1 MGNQRNLRTRR
12 VQCRRSR
19 SVWSNASARAARAG
33 FVARGALALAALA
46 RPAAA
51 QPAVGVASDD
61 AAPVEV
67 VVRAERS
74 LLAHARGEPTLAS
87 SVLTGGELHRAG
99 ESASDVLARV
109 PGVQVSRAGAGS
121 DLSTASIRGSDSA
134 QLPVYVAGI
143 RINDDV
149 SGSADLSTVPIW
161 MIDRVEVF
169 RGNAPEAADR
179 LGMGGAIFFWPR
191 EPRAARAGAS
201 VGAGSFGERAGWVAY
216 EAGSARAG
224 ALVAVRRAQ
233 ADNDYPFL
241 DDGGLRFDVD
251 EVARRRANADFTA
264 HEAWAIGRWQ
274 RAPGAEVALV
284 MHGFER
290 EQGVTG
296 LSVVPAE
303 RARAT
308 VRRYLAGVSARL
320 PCAFG
325 EGCRLEA
332 RASIL
337 AARLTLSDPFL
348 ELPALRARWVH
359 DGGVRAELSARGTTA
374 ISQRV
379 ELALS
384 GTQSLE
390 DLDVVRLGSTPRTA
404 RRTSTRLAAAVAW
417 HASERLSFHALA
429 TGECHGT
436 RGEGDRYGVPFSVD
450 SGGCG
455 TFAPSARVGLRAL
468 VAPGLELVANVA
480 RSARVPTLGELY
492 GSSPLVDGNSLLGME
507 RGISSDAGV
516 RANLELDA
524 AGQLSL
530 EAFAFARSADDLI
543 RFRRT
548 GFSSAA
554 PFNVASARIL
564 GVESAL
570 ASELFGLLRLEAT
583 ATVMDPRETTADR
596 ALDPTTND
604 LLPLMSRL
612 VVGARVEPFVAPGWR
627 GLDRAGVALAYFHR
641 SSRYDDPAGLTVLPA
656 QHVLDVEASTS
667 HGGSR
672 LLGRFAIRNV
682 LDARQLD
689 WIGLPLPGRSLHGEL
704 ELWF

>member
-1 MGNQRNLRTRR
+1 
-12 VQCRRSR
+12 V
-19 SVWSNASARAARAG
+19 RA
-33 FVARGALALAALA
+33 VVVLAALA
-46 RPAAA
+46 RPSAA
-51 QPAVGVASDD
+51 QPRGGVASDD
-61 AAPVEV
+61 AAPAEV

-74 LLAHARGEPTLAS
+74 LLTHARGEPTLAS
-87 SVLTGGELHRAG
+87 TLLTGETLHRAG

-109 PGVQVSRAGAGS
+109 PGVQVSHAGAAS

-191 EPRAARAGAS
+191 EPRAVRVGAS
-201 VGAGSFGERAGWVAY
+201 GGAGSFGERAGWLAY

-241 DDGGLRFDVD
+241 DDGGLRFDLD
-251 EVARRRANADFTA
+251 EVARRRDNADFIA

-296 LSVVPAE
+296 LSVVPSE

-308 VRRYLAGVSARL
+308 VRRYLAGISARL
-320 PCAFG
+320 PCAVG

-348 ELPALRARWVH
+348 ELPAQRTRWLH
-359 DGGVRAELSARGTTA
+359 DGGVRTEFALRGTTA
-374 ISQRV
+374 LSPQV
-379 ELALS
+379 ELALRAE
-384 GTQSLE
+384 QSLE
-390 DLDVVRLGSTPRTA
+390 SLDLVRIENTPRRA
-404 RRTSTRLAAAVAW
+404 QRASTRLAAVAAW
-417 HASERLSFHALA
+417 HASERLSLHALGA
-429 TGECHGT
+429 AECHGT

-455 TFAPSARVGLRAL
+455 TFAPSGRVGLRA
-468 VAPGLELVANVA
+468 VVSPEVELVANVG
-480 RSARVPTLGELY
+480 RSVRVPTLGELY
-492 GSSPLVDGNSLLGME
+492 GSSPLVDGNSLLKVEQAAM
-507 RGISSDAGV
+507 SDAGV
-516 RANLELDA
+516 RVNLDFEA
-524 AGQLSL
+524 FGRVAL
-530 EAFAFARSADDLI
+530 EAFAFARFADDLI

-554 PFNVASARIL
+554 PFNVASARVL

-570 ASELFGLLRLEAT
+570 ASELLGRLRVEAT
-583 ATVMDPRETTADR
+583 ATLLDPRETTADR

-612 VVGARVEPFVAPGWR
+612 VVSARVEPFVAPGWR
-627 GLDRAGVALAYFHR
+627 ALDRAGVALVYFHR

-667 HGGSR
+667 HWGSR

>member
-1 MGNQRNLRTRR
+1 MGNQRNPRTRR
-12 VQCRRSR
+12 AQRHRPR
-19 SVWSNASARAARAG
+19 SVFCNASARAAGAR
-33 FVARGALALAALA
+33 FVARGVVALAALA
-46 RPAAA
+46 RPSAA
-51 QPAVGVASDD
+51 QPARAVASGD
-61 AAPVEV
+61 AAPAEV

-74 LLAHARGEPTLAS
+74 LLTHARGEPTLAS
-87 SVLTGGELHRAG
+87 TLVMGETLHRAG

-109 PGVQVSRAGAGS
+109 PGVQVSHAGAAS

-191 EPRAARAGAS
+191 EPRAVRVGAS
-201 VGAGSFGERAGWVAY
+201 GGAGSFGERAGWLAY

-241 DDGGLRFDVD
+241 DDGGLRFDLD
-251 EVARRRANADFTA
+251 EVGRRRANADFVA

-284 MHGFER
+284 MHGLSR

-303 RARAT
+303 QARAT
-308 VRRYLAGVSARL
+308 VRRYLAGISARL
-320 PCAFG
+320 PCAVG

-348 ELPALRARWVH
+348 ELPAQRARWLH
-359 DGGVRAELSARGTTA
+359 DGGVRAEFAVRGATA
-374 ISQRV
+374 LSQRA

-384 GTQSLE
+384 AVQSLE
-390 DLDVVRLGSTPRTA
+390 GLDLVRLENTPRSA
-404 RRTSTRLAAAVAW
+404 HRASTRLAAVAAW
-417 HASERLSFHALA
+417 HASERLSLHALA
-429 TGECHGT
+429 AGECHGT
-436 RGEGDRYGVPFSVD
+436 RGQGDRYGVPFSVD

-455 TFAPSARVGLRAL
+455 TFAPSGRVGLRA
-468 VAPGLELVANVA
+468 VVSPEIELVANVG
-480 RSARVPTLGELY
+480 RSVRVPTLGELY
-492 GSSPLVDGNSLLGME
+492 GSSPLVDGNSLLRVE
-507 RGISSDAGV
+507 QAISSDAGLRV
-516 RANLELDA
+516 NLDFEAFGRLA
-524 AGQLSL
+524 L
-530 EAFAFARSADDLI
+530 EAFAFARFADDLV

-570 ASELFGLLRLEAT
+570 ASELLGMLRVEAT
-583 ATVMDPRETTADR
+583 ATVLDPRETTADR

-612 VVGARVEPFVAPGWR
+612 VVSARVEPFVAPGWR
-627 GLDRAGVALAYFHR
+627 ALDRAGVALAYFHR

-667 HGGSR
+667 HWGSR